1 MTRRSWLIVAAF
13 ALFLH
18 GGCCLELSPRIRKQ
32 AENLPRM
39 TCAELVRNGPGK
51 NQFLKLTDVRLC
63 SGGYAFYRDMDA
75 AMEMFIPIYSSRL
88 AQEPPARE
96 LTLLLNIEDDRDR
109 ERLLA
114 RPDVDELICELWWR
128 VDQLEPWVTDCL
140 AAKYPGIRF
149 RNCRVV
155 SVGLHEPTPIKAQEV
170 WWYGIVSFLLGGAA
184 LGLFIWLRVRQ
195 RSPEM
200 ESERLAC
207 PSSTD

>member
-1 MTRRSWLIVAAF
+1 
-13 ALFLH
+13 
-18 GGCCLELSPRIRKQ
+18 
-32 AENLPRM
+32 M
-39 TCAELVRNGPGK
+39 TCDELVRNGPGK

-96 LTLLLNIEDDRDR
+96 LTPLLNIEDDRDR

-149 RNCRVV
+149 RNCRV
-155 SVGLHEPTPIKAQEV
+155 
-170 WWYGIVSFLLGGAA
+170 
-184 LGLFIWLRVRQ
+184 
-195 RSPEM
+195 
-200 ESERLAC
+200 
-207 PSSTD
+207 